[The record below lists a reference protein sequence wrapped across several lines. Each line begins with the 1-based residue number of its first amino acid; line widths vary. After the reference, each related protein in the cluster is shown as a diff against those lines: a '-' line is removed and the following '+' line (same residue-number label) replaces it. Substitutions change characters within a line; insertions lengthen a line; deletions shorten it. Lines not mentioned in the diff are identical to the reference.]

1 MRALLAI
8 AQVWSMLAFAAS
20 EDGGMVAQRDPVQLE
35 IADYR
40 PVSQRAPTQ
49 DEIRAALLQ
58 IFKERRIPVTS
69 NATRRLRLELLETQK
84 RDGEGLGACARVRS
98 QIVETGKEYLPKGE
112 VLTERCVLSSQ
123 PKVPAA
129 GSVNWIGVADAISR
143 GSDKKNPLIDAYAQ
157 ALSEVIA
164 NLERRLAR

>member
-1 MRALLAI
+1 
-8 AQVWSMLAFAAS
+8 
-20 EDGGMVAQRDPVQLE
+20 
-35 IADYR
+35 
-40 PVSQRAPTQ
+40 
-49 DEIRAALLQ
+49 
-58 IFKERRIPVTS
+58 
-69 NATRRLRLELLETQK
+69 
-84 RDGEGLGACARVRS
+84 
-98 QIVETGKEYLPKGE
+98 
-112 VLTERCVLSSQ
+112 VLSSQ